1 MSNPEDRLRR
11 LLRAYPAWYR
21 SERGEEILSTLR
33 ESAQARGGRV
43 SLGEA
48 GSLLAHGLAVR
59 FDLSERGTLGELAG
73 RLASPG
79 LALAALLA
87 TVALVFGEL
96 LAPSYMG
103 GPAHPGPFLTVGP
116 IAYAAWI
123 AAFVVDIATSS
134 RFGRVATWMALA
146 ATAATVVVG
155 DLVMA
160 GRPPLF
166 FLATLV
172 AFAIPALVR
181 PDATRA
187 VLRPKAIGA
196 AGGIG
201 VAVLGATAVATAAGG
216 SGPVAGGA
224 WSALSGFSFYQL
236 WMATLAGWTPV
247 IAIVAGAAGGVV
259 ALAGRRQT
267 GAALVLAVVPW
278 LVVATIHASRSV
290 DQLVG
295 GVALV
300 VIAVMLI
307 SVGYF
312 HQTRIA
318 RQVRA

>member
-1 MSNPEDRLRR
+1 MSNPEDRYRR
-11 LLRAYPAWYR
+11 LLSAYPAWYR

-43 SLGEA
+43 SFGEA
-48 GSLLAHGLAVR
+48 VSLLAHGLAVR
-59 FDLSERGTLGELAG
+59 CDLSERGALGALAA

-79 LALAALLA
+79 LAIAALLA

-96 LAPSYMG
+96 LAPSYVG
-103 GPAHPGPFLTVGP
+103 GPAHPGPFLTLGP

-134 RFGRVATWMALA
+134 RFARAATWTALA

-155 DLVMA
+155 DNVTA

-172 AFAIPALVR
+172 VFAIPALVR

-187 VLRPKAIGA
+187 ALRPKAIGA
-196 AGGIG
+196 AVGVG
-201 VAVLGATAVATAAGG
+201 VAVLGATAIATLAGA
-216 SGPVAGGA
+216 GPVAGGA
-224 WSALSGFSFYQL
+224 WSALSGFGFYQL
-236 WMATLAGWTPV
+236 WMATLAGWAPV
-247 IAIVAGAAGGVV
+247 IVTVAGAAGGGV

-278 LVVATIHASRSV
+278 LVVAMVHASRPA
-290 DQLVG
+290 DQLAG

-300 VIAVMLI
+300 VIAMMLV

-312 HQTRIA
+312 HQARIA
-318 RQVRA
+318 REVRA

>member
-1 MSNPEDRLRR
+1 MSNPEDRYRR
-11 LLRAYPAWYR
+11 LLSAYPVWYR
-21 SERGEEILSTLR
+21 SERGEEILTTLR
-33 ESAQARGGRV
+33 DSAQARGGRV

-59 FDLSERGTLGELAG
+59 FDLSERGALGELAG

-79 LALAALLA
+79 LAAAALLA

-103 GPAHPGPFLTVGP
+103 GPAHPSPFLTVGP

-123 AAFVVDIATSS
+123 VAFVVDVATLS
-134 RFGRVATWMALA
+134 RFGRAATWMALA
-146 ATAATVVVG
+146 ATVATVVVG
-155 DLVMA
+155 DNVSA

-166 FLATLV
+166 FLATL
-172 AFAIPALVR
+172 ATFAIPALVR

-187 VLRPKAIGA
+187 VLRPRAIGA
-196 AGGIG
+196 AVG
-201 VAVLGATAVATAAGG
+201 VGAAVLGATAMATLAGA
-216 SGPVAGGA
+216 GPVGGGA
-224 WSALSGFSFYQL
+224 WSALSGFGFYQL
-236 WMATLAGWTPV
+236 WMATLAGWAPV
-247 IAIVAGAAGGVV
+247 IAAVAGGAGGGV

-278 LVVATIHASRSV
+278 LVVATVHASRPA
-290 DQLVG
+290 DQLVA

-300 VIAVMLI
+300 ISAVMLVSI
-307 SVGYF
+307 GYF
-312 HQTRIA
+312 HQARIS